1 MPTEEQLNGMEE
13 SFQKALQEAA
23 DKHPDIAILLSGYN
37 KISKQEGKWTS
48 EFLNGYLA
56 CISDLTIIKKML

>member
-1 MPTEEQLNGMEE
+1 MTEELLKKMDD
-13 SFQKALQEAA
+13 SFKKTLQEAA
-23 DKHPDIAILLSGYN
+23 DKHPDIAILLSDYN
-37 KISKQEGKWTS
+37 KISKQDGKWTP